1 VIISAI
7 QSTKINIKRA
17 SKDQQN
23 VRILSVQSNIVISQK
38 KMVVICIE
46 IKLVKIRN
54 VIVLAP

>member
-38 KMVVICIE
+38 KMVVTCIE